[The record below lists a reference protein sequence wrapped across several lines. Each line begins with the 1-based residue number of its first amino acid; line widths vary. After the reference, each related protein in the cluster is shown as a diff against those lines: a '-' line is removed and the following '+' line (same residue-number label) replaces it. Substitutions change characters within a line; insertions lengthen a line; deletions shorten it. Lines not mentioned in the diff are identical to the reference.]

1 MLIINFVKTIFILTT
16 NSLEKALLIDLFDLK
31 KKRDNIQKYLKDKLK
46 KKKKKRVC
54 VIKIS

>member
-46 KKKKKRVC
+46 KKKKEYA
-54 VIKIS
+54 